1 MWWKRG
7 RFVFVFFYV
16 YQRFVFKMGRGG
28 GVLFLCG
35 SFDICVVQNR
45 FLWGARRPIRWVKV
59 QLVILLI
66 KRREKALYCT
76 CSIHVE
82 REVSFILDNTIEGIN
97 RKRIVDEKK
106 EFISQ
111 AHAHSSIVIPH
122 PQPTTNK
129 WPSTKCVGRLKKL
142 LYNQIIYKLQWRVFI
157 TRDASQ

>member
-1 MWWKRG
+1 M
-7 RFVFVFFYV
+7 FFFMYT
-16 YQRFVFKMGRGG
+16 RDLCLKWEEGGG

-129 WPSTKCVGRLKKL
+129 
-142 LYNQIIYKLQWRVFI
+142 
-157 TRDASQ
+157 